1 MALFED
7 EVYKVDLSGFLG
19 GGGVVLKE
27 AADAEVEIV
36 ETADLVGEFERGVVV
51 VLMGI
56 GTRKE
61 GDSAALKGLE
71 EIDSE
76 IERVGVGEPEK
87 FGTGFGEDD
96 GRTLGP
102 DDTEGLYIGLRYEM
116 KTEETV
122 PGTDVLG
129 DFGTSGFEHLGDPGV
144 TDMAIAA
151 DAELVDHPIDGLA
164 GLAAA

>member
-1 MALFED
+1 M
-7 EVYKVDLSGFLG
+7 G

-51 VLMGI
+51 VLIGI

-61 GDSAALKGLE
+61 GNGAALKGLE

-76 IERVGVGEPEK
+76 IERVGIGEPEK
-87 FGTGFGEDD
+87 FGAGFGEDD

-102 DDTEGLYIGLRYEM
+102 DDTEGLYISLRYEM
-116 KTEETV
+116 
-122 PGTDVLG
+122 
-129 DFGTSGFEHLGDPGV
+129 
-144 TDMAIAA
+144 
-151 DAELVDHPIDGLA
+151 
-164 GLAAA
+164 